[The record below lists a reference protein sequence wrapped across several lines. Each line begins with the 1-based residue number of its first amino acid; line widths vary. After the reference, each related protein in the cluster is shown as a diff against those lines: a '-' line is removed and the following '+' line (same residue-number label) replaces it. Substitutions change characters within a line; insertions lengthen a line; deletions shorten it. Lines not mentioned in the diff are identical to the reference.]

1 MYTILSLSD
10 SDKHFDSA
18 VAEYV
23 KRMPKNLHLINL
35 KPFKADNSELAKQ
48 KDTEI
53 ILDRIAKHAKSCDH
67 IVLMSITS
75 KDYPTEDRVRLFP
88 FEKKIC
94 FIIWW
99 PHGLDEN
106 LLRTK
111 NKELGTISLWKH
123 TMVHGLAKL
132 VLSEQL
138 YRIRMMQQNRSYH
151 Y

>member
-23 KRMPKNLHLINL
+23 KRMPKTLTTINL
-35 KPFKADNSELAKQ
+35 KPFKADNSEVAKQ

-53 ILDRIAKHAKSCDH
+53 ILDRVTKHAKSYDN
-67 IVLMSITS
+67 IILMSIMS
-75 KDYPTEDRVRLFP
+75 KDYPTEERVRLFP

-94 FIIWW
+94 FIIWG
-99 PHGLDEN
+99 PHWLDEDRLVTN
-106 LLRTK
+106 IKQLI
-111 NKELGTISLWKH
+111 TIWLWRH

-138 YRIRMMQQNRSYH
+138 YRIRMMQQNRNYH

>member
-18 VAEYV
+18 IAEYT
-23 KRMPKNLHLINL
+23 KRVPKNLHLINL
-35 KPFKADNSELAKQ
+35 KPFKADNSEIAKQ

-53 ILDRIAKHAKSCDH
+53 ILDRIVKHAKSYDH

-88 FEKKIC
+88 FDQKIC

-99 PHGLDEN
+99 PHGLDEDR
-106 LLRTK
+106 LLRASQWLSL
-111 NKELGTISLWKH
+111 LGLWKQ

-138 YRIRMMQQNRSYH
+138 YRIWMIQQNRNYH